1 MVTIG
6 TVRELWRFPVKSMGG
21 ERLDQVDVDARG
33 VRGDRLWAV
42 RDVERAVITS
52 AKKLPVLLQCT
63 ARYLSPPGPDR
74 HPAAIPAVAIDLPD
88 GTTITSDDPAVDA
101 RLSALVGR
109 KVSLCRLQ
117 PADDADHYRAAKPS
131 AAEMRADFALT
142 DDEPLPD
149 FSMMKLSTLME
160 LGRFAT
166 PRGTYFDAAALHV
179 VTTASLE
186 ALRDAAPG
194 CDPDPR
200 RFRANLVI
208 ATGGP
213 AGFDEATWT
222 GATLRAGSVTAVI
235 DSPTPRCSMPTRPQ
249 PGLGADPSVLK
260 AVAAHAA
267 RCLGAYGSVVAPGQV
282 QVGAAVD
289 LERPTRSALGTW
301 LQARGVD
308 AKRLMMRAALPKK

>member
-1 MVTIG
+1 MAVIG

-21 ERLDQVDVDARG
+21 ERLDRVDVDACG

-42 RDVERAVITS
+42 RDDERAVITS
-52 AKKLPVLLQCT
+52 AKKLPVLLQCS
-63 ARYLSPPGPDR
+63 ARYLAPPGSER
-74 HPAAIPAVAIDLPD
+74 HPAAIPAVAIELPD
-88 GTTITSDDPAVDA
+88 GATITSDDPAVDA

-117 PADDADHYRAAKPS
+117 PADAADHYRAAKPS
-131 AAEMRADFALT
+131 AAEMRADFALA

-179 VTTASLE
+179 VTTASLD
-186 ALRDAAPG
+186 ALRDAAPA
-194 CDPDPR
+194 CDPDAR

-208 ATGGP
+208 ASRGP
-213 AGFDEATWT
+213 AGFDEASWT
-222 GATLRAGSVTAVI
+222 GATLRAGTVTAAI

-249 PGLGADPSVLK
+249 PGLGADPAVLK
-260 AVAAHAA
+260 AIAAHAA
-267 RCLGAYGSVVAPGQV
+267 RCLGAYGSVVAAGQL
-282 QVGAAVD
+282 QVGDAVD
-289 LERPTRSALGTW
+289 LARPSRSALGGW
-301 LQARGVD
+301 LQARGAG
-308 AKRLMMRAALPKK
+308 AKRLMLRAAMPKK